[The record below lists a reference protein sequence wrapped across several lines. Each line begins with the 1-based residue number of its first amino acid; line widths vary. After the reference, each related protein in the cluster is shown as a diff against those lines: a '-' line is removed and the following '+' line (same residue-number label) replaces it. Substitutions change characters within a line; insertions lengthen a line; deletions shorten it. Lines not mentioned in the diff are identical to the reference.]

1 MDVFSGVGGLS
12 LTYSS
17 VRTWQ
22 SCRVFIC
29 LARRK
34 GDSDNLAIAVERLC
48 RKHPYF
54 GVNSTQLQKITNRES
69 GCKQAQGSRT
79 PSWASRRLAE
89 HPAAAALALGW
100 GFVPGPA
107 LEPFRLPMSISPKCI
122 AAQCQ
127 PCCSCA
133 WSALGLCPRRSV
145 GLLQPRNPGPPA
157 RAFGPAWM
165 RRAGSSALRAAQ
177 GGDSGALHCWTS
189 AGSEAFGGV
198 QGYGMKTGRC
208 LRGV

>member
-1 MDVFSGVGGLS
+1 MISGN
-12 LTYSS
+12 
-17 VRTWQ
+17 R
-22 SCRVFIC
+22 
-29 LARRK
+29 
-34 GDSDNLAIAVERLC
+34 C
-48 RKHPYF
+48 RKTVQETPVFWCKLHAVAENNKPR
-54 GVNSTQLQKITNRES
+54 VRLQASTGQPHSELGEQEACGASS
-69 GCKQAQGSRT
+69 GAG
-79 PSWASRRLAE
+79 
-89 HPAAAALALGW
+89 ALALGW

-107 LEPFRLPMSISPKCI
+107 LEPFRLPVSISPKCI